1 MNVISWIKN
10 KPLKACTT
18 FNFFTT
24 VLAFVA
30 VSLLGHEGF
39 YLLAL
44 TAAIV
49 IVFSV
54 LAFIRS
60 KSFFSGIA
68 NLFVF
73 LITQAIAFGVLCA
86 IGFSVAL
93 FLSIDPTKQMKWHV
107 GERVENFFES
117 SHFERLK
124 EFGITKKT
132 GDEPIHS
139 SHYYIADDYGF
150 DTFLELSKDDL
161 DEFLP
166 KSIKLVDQDTF
177 VNLQKNRF
185 PSKYFLCEE
194 DTDALISDKR
204 LKTMIC
210 NDNRIFEKANF
221 YNKTIFER
229 ELYLNLVYFPEAQVL
244 WVNFKKW

>member
-1 MNVISWIKN
+1 MNLISWVKN

-24 VLAFVA
+24 VLAFIA
-30 VSLLGHEGF
+30 VSLLGYKGL
-39 YLLAL
+39 YLLAS

-49 IVFSV
+49 IVFSTLTFV
-54 LAFIRS
+54 RS

-68 NLFVF
+68 NFFVF
-73 LITQAIAFGVLCA
+73 LITQAFAFGVLCA

-93 FLSIDPTKQMKWHV
+93 FLSIDPTKSMKWHV

-124 EFGITKKT
+124 EFGIEKKI
-132 GDEPIHS
+132 GNEPIHS
-139 SHYYIADDYGF
+139 SYYYIADDYGF
-150 DTFLELSKDDL
+150 DTFVELSKDDL
-161 DEFLP
+161 DKFLP
-166 KSIKLVDQDTF
+166 KSIKLVDHDTF
-177 VNLQKNRF
+177 INIQKNQF

-204 LKTMIC
+204 LMTMIC
-210 NDNRIFEKANF
+210 NDSRIIKKANF

-229 ELYLNLVYFPEAQVL
+229 ELNLNLVYFPEAQIL